1 MAGKEECFMFEKRK
15 LAREIKKCRK
25 SIEQMEQKRSRSQ
38 SALVEAI
45 LLHEEPNE
53 EDTRWFNKY
62 MTEIKAC
69 RERMTELQNKL
80 ETMR

>member
-1 MAGKEECFMFEKRK
+1 
-15 LAREIKKCRK
+15 
-25 SIEQMEQKRSRSQ
+25 MEQKRSRSQ